1 MSGEINLGDLPSWI
15 LVILIGFGI
24 EWASSNGF
32 ITGYGGLGELFI
44 FGGIAL
50 GVFYFATD
58 ISNKV

>member
-1 MSGEINLGDLPSWI
+1 MSGGINLGDLPSWI

-24 EWASSNGF
+24 EVASSNGLL
-32 ITGYGGLGELFI
+32 TGYGGLGEVFI

-58 ISNKV
+58 ISNKI

>member
-1 MSGEINLGDLPSWI
+1 MSGNVSLGDLPSWI

-24 EWASSNGF
+24 EFASSNG
-32 ITGYGGLGELFI
+32 ILTEYGGLGELFI

-58 ISNKV
+58 ISNKI